1 MKNSIKML
9 FASVLILSLGSCE
22 KLLDVEI
29 DTTLQESIAIHVDQ
43 TNGTAKDFSGS
54 AVINLD
60 VDDLKDYEDLIKD
73 VKIKS
78 FTFELINFSGD
89 QNGSIEGN
97 LYVDG
102 VLLYEDAFIVKSTV
116 DAGTIFTIEDTDQ
129 INTIAKS
136 LKDGND
142 VNIIYSGEALS
153 DNDTMDFDVE
163 ITVDVKV
170 TANPL

>member
-1 MKNSIKML
+1 ML

-60 VDDLKDYEDLIKD
+60 VDELKDYEDLIKD

-129 INTIAKS
+129 LNTIAKS

-142 VNIIYSGEALS
+142 VNII
-153 DNDTMDFDVE
+153 
-163 ITVDVKV
+163 
-170 TANPL
+170 

>member
-1 MKNSIKML
+1 ML

-54 AVINLD
+54 AVFNLD

-129 INTIAKS
+129 LNTIAKS

-163 ITVDVKV
+163 ITIDVEV